1 MADQTTLNNEQIAKV
16 RQALKLNIY
25 STDSGTTSTIQGNSF
40 KIESPMT
47 VPYNGVETP
56 IGYISSEGNIYYDLT
71 VEGGRIK
78 ARNIRAV
85 INKASYRK
93 APDIGA
99 FAMGNASYRINT
111 PQGDIY
117 NKSYDPIGGAWSDP
131 INRTLN
137 LNNVE
142 ISSKV
147 NEQVQYVMSV
157 YDTWLYNPYEGRIT
171 FSLTVPDVNILNIP
185 QAPKEGTLVIKYI
198 DNVTWATLSTE
209 TKKVPGDTS
218 QSHTAPEIYKATYK
232 IISNRTQSVTV
243 PSGQTKELTFR
254 YNPIY
259 GQVVKFIDKDTGRE
273 IQTQSYTAVT
283 HGDPFRKDPPNIPGY
298 RLVSGQSPINVA
310 RVTGNGNF
318 TFRYEKIPTT
328 ANVIVKHINKAN
340 NQPLRGDVTLS
351 NQTIGSKVNYN
362 PPAITNYA
370 PEKTTYTHT
379 VVEGNNVITVYYTE
393 NAKIRP
399 WAIRKSNAWK
409 SLNTT
414 RQWMKIRRTAN
425 QNFWDTKPNAEIYAT
440 DTGKENYSP
449 SRIRKGGKWK
459 AQGKIGD

>member
-1 MADQTTLNNEQIAKV
+1 MADQTTLNNEQVAKV
-16 RQALKLNIY
+16 RQVLKLNIY
-25 STDSGTTSTIQGNSF
+25 YTDSGTTSTIQGNSF

-71 VEGGRIK
+71 VEGGKVR

-137 LNNVE
+137 LDNVE
-142 ISSKV
+142 ISSKA

-171 FSLTVPDVNILNIP
+171 FSLTVPDINILNVP
-185 QAPKEGTLVIKYI
+185 VAPKEANVTVKYI
-198 DNVTWATLSTE
+198 DRA
-209 TKKVPGDTS
+209 
-218 QSHTAPEIYKATYK
+218 
-232 IISNRTQSVTV
+232 
-243 PSGQTKELTFR
+243 
-254 YNPIY
+254 
-259 GQVVKFIDKDTGRE
+259 TGRTLKSNDV
-273 IQTQSYTAVT
+273 I
-283 HGDPFRKDPPNIPGY
+283 
-298 RLVSGQSPINVA
+298 
-310 RVTGNGNF
+310 TG
-318 TFRYEKIPTT
+318 
-328 ANVIVKHINKAN
+328 
-340 NQPLRGDVTLS
+340 
-351 NQTIGSKVNYN
+351 QTIGSTVSRNAPKITGYTPERSSASVVVKEGGSELIFYYN
-362 PPAITNYA
+362 PAKANVTIEYKNRANGATLRPSDTRTNQTVGSTVTVNAPAIKNFA
-370 PEKTTYTHT
+370 PEKAVYTHT
-379 VVEGNNVITVYYTE
+379 VVEGENKIIVYYTE
-393 NAKIRP
+393 DAKIRP
-399 WAIRKSNAWK
+399 WAIRKSNSWK

-425 QNFWDTKPNAEIYAT
+425 QNYWDTKSNAEIYAS
-440 DTGKENYSP
+440 DVNKENFSA

-459 AQGKIGD
+459 AQGKIGN